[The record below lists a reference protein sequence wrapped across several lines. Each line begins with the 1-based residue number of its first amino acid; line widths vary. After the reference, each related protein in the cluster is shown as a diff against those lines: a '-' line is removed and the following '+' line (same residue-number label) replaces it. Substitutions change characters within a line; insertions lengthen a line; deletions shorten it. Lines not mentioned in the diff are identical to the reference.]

1 MQSPVDRE
9 ASGLSVG
16 LTLLLA
22 VTAGISAANMYL
34 AQPLIGLIGPSIG
47 LQREAFGLV
56 VTLTQIGYACGLLL
70 LVPLGDFL
78 ESRKLMVV
86 TLSLGAI
93 TLLLTSFARSPMLF
107 LVACFIIGLTSVTT
121 HMAVPLAAHLADPK
135 KRGRQVATI
144 VSGLLTGIL
153 FGRPIASLIA
163 SANGWR
169 TVFIVAAMAMAS
181 IATVLWF
188 RLPRHRPHARNN
200 YLGVLRSLF
209 PLVRNTPI
217 LRRRMVYQTS
227 VMFAFSVLW
236 TAIPLELSSPH
247 FGFGQPGIA
256 LFSLVGAAG
265 ALSAPIAGRLADAG
279 KAIGGTAI
287 AILMVSAGLILT
299 WPGSAA
305 HGWIG
310 IIILGIATILLD
322 GGVQAHQAFAMKVL
336 FDLAPAQRSRI
347 NALFIAVAF
356 LGAAVGSAASPLVF
370 AYGGWPLVA
379 LLGVV
384 PPLTA
389 LCCFVVWERR
399 QPAIA

>member
-1 MQSPVDRE
+1 MQHPVDGE
-9 ASGLSVG
+9 AGGLSAS

-47 LQREAFGLV
+47 LHRGALGLV

-78 ESRKLMVV
+78 ENRRLMVA

-93 TLLLTSFARSPMLF
+93 ALLLTSLVQSAPLF
-107 LVACFIIGLTSVTT
+107 LLSCLVVGLTSVTT
-121 HMAVPLAAHLADPK
+121 HMAVPLAAHLADPS

-163 SANGWR
+163 SVTGWR
-169 TVFIVAAMAMAS
+169 TVFVVAAIAMAS
-181 IATVLWF
+181 IAAVLWR
-188 RLPRHRPHARNN
+188 RLPERRPEGRNS
-200 YLGVLRSLF
+200 YAGVLRSLF
-209 PLVRNTPI
+209 PLVRHTPI

-227 VMFAFSVLW
+227 LLFAFSVFW
-236 TAIPLELSSPH
+236 TAIPLELSGPH

-256 LFSLVGAAG
+256 VFSLVGAAG
-265 ALSAPIAGRLADAG
+265 ALSAPIAGRFADAG
-279 KAIGGTAI
+279 KVFAGTAI
-287 AILMVSAGLILT
+287 AIVMVTAGMALT
-299 WPGSAA
+299 WPGASA
-305 HGWIG
+305 HGWTG
-310 IIILGIATILLD
+310 LLILGFGTVLLD

-356 LGAAVGSAASPLVF
+356 LGAAVGSAVSPLAF
-370 AYGGWPLVA
+370 AHGGWRLVA

-389 LCCFVVWERR
+389 MGCFLLLERR
-399 QPAIA
+399 HSAAP

>member
-1 MQSPVDRE
+1 MQPSADRK
-9 ASGLSVG
+9 ASGLSAG

-34 AQPLIGLIGPSIG
+34 AQPLIGLIGPAIG
-47 LQREAFGLV
+47 LHRGAFGLV

-70 LVPLGDFL
+70 VVPLGDFL
-78 ESRKLMVV
+78 EIRRLMVV
-86 TLSLGAI
+86 TLSLGAT
-93 TLLLTSFARSPMLF
+93 TLLLTSFARSAPLF
-107 LVACFIIGLTSVTT
+107 LIACFIIGLTSVTT

-163 SANGWR
+163 SAIGWR
-169 TVFIVAAMAMAS
+169 MVFIVAAFAMAS
-181 IATVLWF
+181 IAIVLWR
-188 RLPRHRPHARNN
+188 RLPDHHPQTRNN

-209 PLVRNTPI
+209 PLVRNTPV

-279 KAIGGTAI
+279 KVFTGTAI
-287 AILMVSAGLILT
+287 ALMMVSAGILLT
-299 WPGSAA
+299 WPGSASD
-305 HGWIG
+305 GWIG
-310 IIILGIATILLD
+310 ILTLSIATILLD
-322 GGVQAHQAFAMKVL
+322 GGAQAHQAFAMKVL

-347 NALFIAVAF
+347 NAMFIAVAF
-356 LGAAVGSAASPLVF
+356 LGAAVGSAVAPFAF

-379 LLGVV
+379 LLGAV

-389 LCCFVVWERR
+389 LCCFLVWERR